1 MLLDKFYN
9 KYIIKGTLV
18 AESPIH
24 IGAGGESFDPIQV
37 DNAVIRDSRGNPY
50 IPGSSLKGVLRSYM
64 ETLLNS
70 NIDNRYS
77 SCFIVN
83 EPCVSNNYINDLKE
97 VYIKSDK
104 AQNADQ
110 LIAEHIYSEMCT
122 VCRIFGSHNF
132 ASKITVND
140 CSLKG
145 DRAYIEKRDG
155 VAIDRDTG
163 TAAKNKK
170 YDFEQV
176 AAGTQ
181 FDFCMTVDNLEPEYE
196 ELLKLIINVLESG
209 ELKVGGKTSV
219 GLGCVKLTD
228 TSSYKIEKANL
239 KDYLLK
245 GLKDE
250 MRWQYV

>member
-1 MLLDKFYN
+1 M
-9 KYIIKGTLV
+9 

-110 LIAEHIYSEMCT
+110 LIAEHIYRN
-122 VCRIFGSHNF
+122 V
-132 ASKITVND
+132 
-140 CSLKG
+140 
-145 DRAYIEKRDG
+145 Y
-155 VAIDRDTG
+155 
-163 TAAKNKK
+163 
-170 YDFEQV
+170 
-176 AAGTQ
+176 
-181 FDFCMTVDNLEPEYE
+181 CM
-196 ELLKLIINVLESG
+196 
-209 ELKVGGKTSV
+209 
-219 GLGCVKLTD
+219 
-228 TSSYKIEKANL
+228 
-239 KDYLLK
+239 
-245 GLKDE
+245 
-250 MRWQYV
+250 